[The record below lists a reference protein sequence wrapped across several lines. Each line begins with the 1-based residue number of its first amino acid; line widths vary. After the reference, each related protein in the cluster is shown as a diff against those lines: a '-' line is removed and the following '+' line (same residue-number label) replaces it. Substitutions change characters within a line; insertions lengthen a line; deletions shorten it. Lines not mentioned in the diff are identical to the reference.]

1 MTYGCLG
8 YLMRHEDCHKSPIP
22 NLYVQIARWCN
33 QQAFYKKMSFWEY
46 TYRNQT
52 YWEQTSGFDVPQEI
66 KSFDEFMR
74 DYESGYYEKEDK
86 RGKVRKICKTLQTLL
101 NTLEMFPEHREEL
114 LEMYNYKMQDLINP
128 ELWA

>member
-1 MTYGCLG
+1 
-8 YLMRHEDCHKSPIP
+8 
-22 NLYVQIARWCN
+22 
-33 QQAFYKKMSFWEY
+33 MSFWEY

-52 YWEQTSGFDVPQEI
+52 YWEQTSGFDVPTEI

-101 NTLEMFPEHREEL
+101 DTLEMFPEHREEL

-128 ELWA
+128 ELWV

>member
-1 MTYGCLG
+1 
-8 YLMRHEDCHKSPIP
+8 
-22 NLYVQIARWCN
+22 
-33 QQAFYKKMSFWEY
+33 
-46 TYRNQT
+46 
-52 YWEQTSGFDVPQEI
+52 
-66 KSFDEFMR
+66 MR